1 MPVGCLD
8 PKTECG
14 GPPVQTLAACSMEPR
29 HTTFA
34 PRRISPTRIWYNGS
48 CPAIGNNTTPI
59 RPSKSSSPRRC
70 WCRWPAFCLP
80 AVRSTSRAAPDVTPC
95 TWRTWDGRSR
105 RSIAR
110 KPRFGALRQG
120 AAPGLAID
128 ARVADLQAQEF
139 AIEPAAYDLI
149 CDFYYL
155 QRDLFPA
162 IREGVRPGGAVAAAI
177 HLTGAFALH
186 SGELR
191 AYFAGWKIV
200 YYSEAREEGETRAAA
215 RIIARRA

>member
-1 MPVGCLD
+1 MQVAGLLSPGRALD
-8 PKTECG
+8 LACG
-14 GPPVQTLAACSMEPR
+14 AGRHALHLAHLGWQVTAVDRSE
-29 HTTFA
+29 A
-34 PRRISPTRIWYNGS
+34 AIRR
-48 CPAIGNNTTPI
+48 
-59 RPSKSSSPRRC
+59 
-70 WCRWPAFCLP
+70 
-80 AVRSTSRAAPDVTPC
+80 
-95 TWRTWDGRSR
+95 
-105 RSIAR
+105 
-110 KPRFGALRQG
+110 LRQG